1 MSQQIIPMLKQ
12 IFDELQEY
20 FGEIL
25 SLVNVLIYKAKGVV
39 DI

>member
-1 MSQQIIPMLKQ
+1 MLKQ